1 MTLLLGMGFD
11 KSDGHMTLSSE
22 GSLQLTWPTRSNKSL
37 YDRMMELGR
46 SFKKIWGAMGSAPF
60 PTYMVGRNFTV
71 HPLGGCALAETSEQ
85 GVVDCDPRNFGAVF
99 GYRNLYVADGSLIP
113 SAVGVN
119 PSLTIAALAEMVAQ
133 GITGIEPSADL

>member
-1 MTLLLGMGFD
+1 M
-11 KSDGHMTLSSE
+11 
-22 GSLQLTWPTRSNKSL
+22 
-37 YDRMMELGR
+37 
-46 SFKKIWGAMGSAPF
+46 
-60 PTYMVGRNFTV
+60 GRNFTV

-99 GYRNLYVADGSLIP
+99 GYRNLYVADGSIIP